1 MVSEDRMLREETKYR
16 LVSNDGEI
24 PFENYMKIDNTN
36 LEPSEVALMIKERF
50 NLQGISVTELMNRV
64 KLEGV
69 REDEIE
75 QLYDMQIKSFMS
87 LYEKYHDEGS
97 PAIESIERV
106 RDRAS
111 QENRKYYFIV
121 KDGARV
127 GAINIGKRLS
137 DPEEPCLY
145 ISPLFILPKY
155 QKQGIG
161 YVAIQ

>member
-1 MVSEDRMLREETKYR
+1 
-16 LVSNDGEI
+16 
-24 PFENYMKIDNTN
+24 MK
-36 LEPSEVALMIKERF
+36 S
-50 NLQGISVTELMNRV
+50 
-64 KLEGV
+64 
-69 REDEIE
+69 E

-137 DPEEPCLY
+137 DSRRTLSIHQP
-145 ISPLFILPKY
+145 SFHSS
-155 QKQGIG
+155 
-161 YVAIQ
+161 